1 MYRALY
7 RKWRPQAFSDVS
19 GQKHI
24 TDILQNAVVTGRH
37 SHAYLF
43 TGSRGTG
50 KTSCAKIFAK
60 AINCL
65 DPEKGNPCNKCD
77 ICNGIDSGAVLDIS
91 EIDAASN
98 NGVDNIRDLREETS
112 FTPSVAKFRV
122 YIIDEVHMLSAGAFN
137 ALLKTLEEPPEYVIF
152 ILATTEVHKL
162 PATILSRC
170 QRFDFRRIPVE
181 DITNR
186 LMFVAENEKIEL
198 ESEAALLIA
207 RVADGSLRDALSI
220 LDQCASLEG
229 SVTVHRVS
237 ETVGLLGKDYLFE
250 LSDAINKN
258 DTAKALKIINS
269 LHNSSCD
276 MERLIAELLN
286 HFRNIMIAKTT
297 EKPEA
302 LIVCTPDELEKYKDA
317 AQSFTYAA
325 LLSIS
330 EMLCAG
336 GDSLKYSAFQRAEAE
351 VLIMKICTPSIL
363 EDNSA
368 LLRRIA
374 DLERDVKILKGGT
387 VVIGKKNADT
397 KKQEKEQ
404 ITYNPKPLADEENPE
419 PSAKEEHEEEYE
431 AGEEIEL
438 QDEQVTL
445 NEDGEGEKDLYLLE
459 DWTEVLSEV
468 SRSCPQIY
476 SSLLGSTCTVSGN
489 AAVIKVKSE
498 AFDMLFSRQE
508 NEKAIKDA
516 ILKVTGKELKPT
528 QFSETAGEENFE
540 QETVEDLIERIS
552 STNIEM
558 NIRE

>member
-24 TDILQNAVVTGRH
+24 TDILQNTVVTGRH

-186 LMFVAENEKIEL
+186 LMFVAKNEKIEL

-220 LDQCASLEG
+220 LDQSASLEG

-363 EDNSA
+363 EDNSV

-387 VVIGKKNADT
+387 VIIGKKNADT

-419 PSAKEEHEEEYE
+419 PLAKEEHEEEYE

-445 NEDGEGEKDLYLLE
+445 NENGEEEKDLYLLE
-459 DWTEVLSEV
+459 DWTEVLSEI
-468 SRSCPQIY
+468 SRSCPQIH

-489 AAVIKVKSE
+489 TAVIKVKSE
-498 AFDMLFSRQE
+498 AFDMLFSHQE
-508 NEKAIKDA
+508 NEEAIKDA

-528 QFSETAGEENFE
+528 KFSETAGEENFL

>member
-65 DPEKGNPCNKCD
+65 DPVEGNPCNKCD

-170 QRFDFRRIPVE
+170 QRFDFRRIPVG

-186 LMFVAENEKIEL
+186 LMFVAKSEKIEL

-229 SVTVHRVS
+229 NVTVHRVS

-317 AQSFTYAA
+317 AQTFTYAA

-374 DLERDVKILKGGT
+374 DLERDVKLLKGGV
-387 VVIGKKNADT
+387 VVIGKKNVDT

-404 ITYNPKPLADEENPE
+404 ITYKPKPLAEEENPE
-419 PSAKEEHEEEYE
+419 PLAKEEHEEEYE

-445 NEDGEGEKDLYLLE
+445 NEDGEEEKDLYLLE
-459 DWTEVLSEV
+459 DWTEVLSEIL
-468 SRSCPQIY
+468 RSCPQIH
-476 SSLLGSTCTVSGN
+476 SSLKGSTCTVSGN
-489 AAVIKVKSE
+489 TAVIKVKSE
-498 AFDMLFSRQE
+498 AFDMLFSHQE

-528 QFSETAGEENFE
+528 QFLETAGEESFE
-540 QETVEDLIERIS
+540 QETVDDLIERIS